1 MVEKLTLE
9 NGVRIVYEQIPHVRS
24 ASLGLW
30 LGVGSRYESAAENG
44 ASHYI
49 EHLLFKGTRHRTAA
63 ELAEDM
69 DAIGGQMN
77 AFTTRECT
85 CFYGRVLDTHIRK
98 ATDILTD
105 MLFHSNFHQ
114 EDIEGERGVICEE
127 IDMYEDSPEDLVS
140 DQLIEAVYPGS
151 SLGAPILGTR
161 ESLAGLD
168 REKLLAY
175 MGTHYRPDRLVVALS
190 GSFTAGD
197 LDYIQKAF
205 SAMEAGEPITPA
217 PAGYIPA
224 FTLREKAIEQNHLC
238 LLMPGLP
245 MDHKDRYAAQLF
257 SNILGGGMSS
267 RLFQSVR
274 ETHGLCYSVY
284 TFGTTFRDA
293 GLFGVYTA
301 LNQETEQKALALIMD
316 ILRNLRETGVTGPE
330 LDRAR
335 EQVKSTVLMSLEST
349 SARMNSLGKNELYRG
364 RVPTPEEIIENYDA
378 VTQEDVLQIAR
389 NLIDFK
395 QLSFSAVGQVAG
407 EDAYRALI
415 ESQRC

>member
-1 MVEKLTLE
+1 MVEKLTLQ
-9 NGVRIVYEQIPHVRS
+9 NGVRLVYEHIPHVRS

-30 LGVGSRYESAAENG
+30 LGVGSRYESKQENG

-49 EHLLFKGTRHRTAA
+49 EHLLFKGTKSRTAA

-69 DAIGGQMN
+69 DSIGGQMN

-85 CFYGRVLDTHIRK
+85 CFYGRVLDSHIRR

-105 MLFHSNFHQ
+105 MLFHSNLNQ
-114 EDIEGERGVICEE
+114 ADIDGERGVIYEE

-140 DQLIEAVYPGS
+140 DQLIEAVFPGS
-151 SLGAPILGTR
+151 PLGAPILGSR

-168 REKLLAY
+168 RAVLLGY
-175 MGTHYRPDRLVVALS
+175 MSTHYRPERLVVALS
-190 GSFTAGD
+190 GSFTPED
-197 LDYIQKAF
+197 LDYIQTAF
-205 SAMEAGEPITPA
+205 SAMEKGSLITPE
-217 PAGYIPA
+217 PARYTPA
-224 FTLREKAIEQNHLC
+224 FIIREKPIEQNHLC

-245 MDHKDRYAAQLF
+245 MDHEDRYAAQLF

-274 ETHGLCYSVY
+274 EKHGLCYSVY
-284 TFGTTFRDA
+284 TFGASYQDT
-293 GLFGVYTA
+293 GLFGIYTA
-301 LNQETEQKALALIMD
+301 LNQDTEQRALALIMD
-316 ILRNLRETGVTGPE
+316 ILREMREGGVTSAE

-364 RVPTPEEIIENYDA
+364 CVPTPEEIIERYDA
-378 VTQEDVLQIAR
+378 VSREDVLEVAR
-389 NLIDFK
+389 MLLDFGR
-395 QLSFSAVGQVAG
+395 LSFSAVGQVAV
-407 EDAYRALI
+407 EATYRTQLGLGG
-415 ESQRC
+415 